1 MDIQSLKQEEFKD
14 SIYIKIKRFSYEK
27 GGKKHSWDFI
37 ESLDSVST
45 LLYHKERQSFVF
57 VRQFRIPLWDYQ
69 RRNNI
74 ILPQNELGYSV
85 ELCSGLV
92 DKNLSLEDIA
102 KEECLEELGY
112 LPTCME
118 KIGDFYSG
126 FGSGTSKQTLFY
138 AEIDE
143 SDKKGKGGGL
153 DDEEIEAVFVKVK
166 DFEAFS
172 KKVIHAAS
180 FEFAY
185 LWFLRNKAQKYGL

>member
-126 FGSGTSKQTLFY
+126 FGSGASKQTLFY
-138 AEIDE
+138 AELDE

>member
-27 GGKKHSWDFI
+27 GGKRHSWDFI

-138 AEIDE
+138 AELDE